1 MTLRHRLHI
10 TLPDN
15 LYAELKNWADPQGL
29 SVNAAIRQSIWKMLN
44 TSSAPTN
51 TSSAP
56 TNTVSPPKPTLPSTD
71 EVVAE
76 FLADW
81 DKGFSEEE
89 LKAIEAARLA
99 AEQEI
104 SAPKP
109 VVKQSL
115 EDIIADWKN

>member
-1 MTLRHRLHI
+1 MKPYHSQLVRIPT
-10 TLPDN
+10 D
-15 LYAELKNWADPQGL
+15 LYEQLKNWADPQGL

-51 TSSAP
+51 T
-56 TNTVSPPKPTLPSTD
+56 VSPPKPAPASTD
-71 EVVAE
+71 SVVAE

-81 DKGFSEEE
+81 GRGFSEEQ

-99 AEQEI
+99 AEQET

-115 EDIIADWKN
+115 EDIVADWGN